1 VEQSAAKNL
10 GRKGIVMKNRNKQLT
25 IMILIL
31 AALTVSVLSRLFSLS
46 TFLAAEDA
54 QKQALPSPVVAH
66 ALTPIAS
73 NQWYSNIYA
82 QFPTEPM
89 YALPAAYQLAPEGLG
104 VSLPDVHK
112 TANTIFAPYVT
123 DLRVGFSDAL
133 QKPVI
138 QGIGDW
144 SIQLSMATAEHE
156 SLQFTL
162 THGAPFTVLH
172 VTGSTLQLTCDVTCQ
187 VYLDNTQLLA
197 AGTSSSAQVLSLIIR
212 GHTYIL
218 SLNTSI
224 PVQLSG
230 NTLTLHGVQRVYLA
244 APPSRASYSQFK
256 ADASAEI
263 LGTMA
268 TPKIDGS
275 TLYTTYTLETRGSEP
290 LIALYPHQ
298 WENLSVPLPVLGSY
312 STIRGTLKLFQTRTF
327 VTALP
332 LQRPATEFS
341 ALRTV
346 PPDLASALTS
356 DIQNYIATGQP
367 GSKDYF
373 LGVWFG
379 KGTDLLQLAH
389 VLGFQNQ
396 EQQLLKFMEQAFA
409 QSTGYFHYD
418 MSKKSIIATSPE
430 FGNENLN
437 DHHFHY
443 GYYIRTAAVLV
454 QLDPS
459 YLAQVQKP
467 IDQMVAD
474 IGTFNRENVQFPYL
488 RNFDVYEGHS
498 WADGYAKFADGND
511 QEPTSEA
518 IQAWYGLYLWSQVT
532 HNSTLKTTALYLYTT
547 EITSVR
553 EYWFGLN
560 GLYNGDYQHAIASI
574 VWGGKVDFATW
585 FSNDPNDIYG
595 IQLLPFTPGSAYLG
609 KLPDIA
615 PFFADLQA
623 HGGGSSGNWGDLLI
637 MWESYYHPSESLAQK
652 DSVSEASM
660 NSLRS
665 LFLYMLYAHAMQ
677 S

>member
-1 VEQSAAKNL
+1 M
-10 GRKGIVMKNRNKQLT
+10 RNRNKQL
-25 IMILIL
+25 IIVLCILAVVIALIL
-31 AALTVSVLSRLFSLS
+31 GRLALLSVFSAS
-46 TFLAAEDA
+46 PGQVPGHPT
-54 QKQALPSPVVAH
+54 KQAHRMPNASYPVPAVPH
-66 ALTPIAS
+66 NPGPIAS

-82 QFPTEPM
+82 QFPTEPL
-89 YALPAAYQLAPEGLG
+89 YTLPAAFQLAAEGLG

-112 TANTIFAPYVT
+112 TANTIFASYIT
-123 DLRVGFSDAL
+123 DLRVGFADPL

-138 QGIGDW
+138 QDIGDW

-162 THGAPFTVLH
+162 AHGAPFTVLH

-197 AGTSSSAQVLSLIIR
+197 PGISTTTQALSLVIR

-218 SLNTSI
+218 SLNTAI

-230 NTLTLHGVQRVYLA
+230 NILTLHGAQRIYLA
-244 APPSRASYSQFK
+244 ALPGRDSYTQFK
-256 ADASAEI
+256 ADAATEI

-268 TPKIDGS
+268 TPEIHG
-275 TLYTTYTLETRGSEP
+275 TMLYTTYSLTTSGPAP

-298 WENLSVPLPVLGSY
+298 RDHLADALPALGSY
-312 STIRGTLKLFQTRTF
+312 ATIRGTLTLVQARAFT
-327 VTALP
+327 TALP
-332 LQRPATEFS
+332 LQRPAADFS

-346 PPDLASALTS
+346 PPDLASALST
-356 DIQNYIATGQP
+356 DIQNFITTGAP

-379 KGTDLLQLAH
+379 RGTDLLQLAH
-389 VLGFQNQ
+389 ALGYHNQ
-396 EQQLLKFMEQAFA
+396 EQQLLKFMEPLFT
-409 QSTGYFHYD
+409 QSMGYFRYD
-418 MSKKSIIATSPE
+418 ASKTSVIATFPE

-454 QLDPS
+454 QLDPA
-459 YLAQVQKP
+459 YLAQLQTP
-467 IDQMVAD
+467 LNQMVAD
-474 IGTFNRENVQFPYL
+474 IGTYKRDSSQFPYL

-511 QEPTSEA
+511 QESTSEA

-532 HNSTLKTTALYLYTT
+532 HKPALETTALYLYTT
-547 EITSVR
+547 EIASVKD
-553 EYWFGLN
+553 YWFGLN
-560 GLYNGDYQHAIASI
+560 GLYNGDYQHALASI

-585 FSNDPNDIYG
+585 FSPDPNAIYG

-609 KLPDIA
+609 QLPDIA
-615 PFFADLQA
+615 PYFADLQA
-623 HGGGSSGNWGDLLI
+623 HGGGSSGYWGDLLL
-637 MWESYYHPSESLAQK
+637 MWESYYHPNQALAQK
-652 DSVSEASM
+652 DSVSAANM
-660 NSLRS
+660 NSPRS
-665 LFLYMLYAHAMQ
+665 LFLYTLYSHAP
-677 S
+677 